1 MNLPPT
7 LKPPAVCPPLLFFL
21 HGEGGQELELPR
33 EVVESPSLEVSREQL
48 DVALSALGCFLRA
61 ANVSWQNILWPVAVA
76 YFVNNK
82 VVMRLCSDREE
93 KSKGH
98 GINAVNLAG
107 VFRGVSCLFV
117 VLHVALQAAVFGE
130 YTWEVFGY
138 CWELQFP
145 LLVLLLPYLLLAGNL
160 SCFTLCSRANPG
172 LITKANHASLVK
184 VYAYDGLMFQRG
196 NVCPTCT
203 LEKPARSKHCSVC
216 RACVHRFDHHC
227 VWLNTC
233 VGAGTARWFLL
244 YLLSLAGTA
253 TALAAITA
261 TLLLHLGLLSRARH
275 GTYRDAQGQE
285 RPVDFPVL
293 VQHLFLTFPRIVF
306 MLGFV
311 ILLTL
316 ILGGYSSFTLYLAFT
331 NQTTNECSF
340 TFQPGKWGT
349 EQNFSILR
357 RVSENWTQ
365 RFQTILLAFH
375 IFILLFDAAVQF

>member
-1 MNLPPT
+1 MDFLT
-7 LKPPAVCPPLLFFL
+7 LFVLYLCFVLLLTALLCLCSGRKESFL
-21 HGEGGQELELPR
+21 AR
-33 EVVESPSLEVSREQL
+33 SVSRASQ
-48 DVALSALGCFLRA
+48 ALSMVIPPQLQRVTHRVTHRALH
-61 ANVSWQNILWPVAVA
+61 
-76 YFVNNK
+76 
-82 VVMRLCSDREE
+82 RLFHTR
-93 KSKGH
+93 
-98 GINAVNLAG
+98 
-107 VFRGVSCLFV
+107 SCLFV

-172 LITKANHASLVK
+172 IITKANHASLVK
-184 VYAYDGLMFQRG
+184 VYAYDGVMFQRG

-216 RACVHRFDHHC
+216 RACVQRFDHHC

-331 NQTTNECSF
+331 NQTTNEWYKSRRF
-340 TFQPGKWGT
+340 GGSHLSSQPHHRKLVYKNIYSKGIWRNLK
-349 EQNFSILR
+349 E
-357 RVSENWTQ
+357 
-365 RFQTILLAFH
+365 
-375 IFILLFDAAVQF
+375 IFRPPTALESKKKT